1 MNPTGAAARPS
12 GFSDWL
18 PGAAAARRALTA
30 ALVTTF
36 EASGFD
42 LIDTPIAEYADTIDR
57 GLGGDAAD
65 QLFRFMDAD
74 GRLLALV
81 GERTVSVART
91 VATQLRRGPFPM
103 RVCYAGPVMRNRA
116 LLGGRRREAM
126 QAGCELVG
134 DADLTADAECIAV
147 AVAALDS
154 ASVPGVQVDVG
165 HAGFLPALLAGA
177 GLDTTGESAVRS
189 ALVARDLVAVETALA
204 GTPAGAAE
212 HSLLLRFPALR
223 GGRELLDQARTGL
236 EAERPLRA
244 LDELA
249 DLWDLLCARGLS
261 DRVQLDLGAVRDWN
275 YYTGPTFELFSGD
288 LGFPL
293 GAGGR
298 YDTLLER
305 FGLAQ
310 PSTGFVVH
318 VDRCHDATARGAQG
332 RATAGSARR
341 SGLRIAVP
349 TGALLDGACQLLRDS
364 GVAPGLQ
371 SGSFER
377 RLQLQAGDH
386 EVITVRPTDVPV
398 YVEMGACDCGIVGK
412 DVLWESGRELYEIA
426 DLHFGGCRLVFA
438 APEGSRLA
446 AGDWP
451 ASLRVATKYP
461 NAAGRWFASRGDG
474 AELIKLHGSVELAPS
489 AGLADGI
496 VDVVATG
503 STLRANRLAEIATLG
518 ASTARL
524 VVNVASMKTRS
535 VAITELAGALR
546 RTVEA
551 RDG

>member
-1 MNPTGAAARPS
+1 MSSTGAAARPS
-12 GFSDWL
+12 GFGDWL
-18 PGAAAARRALTA
+18 PGAAGARRAITA
-30 ALVTTF
+30 ALVDTF
-36 EASGFD
+36 EAGGFA
-42 LIDTPIAEYADTIDR
+42 LIDTPITEYGTTVDR
-57 GLGGDAAD
+57 GLGPAAQD

-103 RVCYAGPVMRNRA
+103 RLCYAGPVVRNRA

-134 DADLTADAECIAV
+134 VGDLRADAECITL
-147 AVAALDS
+147 AVAALD
-154 ASVPGVQVDVG
+154 AAGVSRIQVDVG

-177 GLDTTGESAVRS
+177 ALDVEDHAAVAS
-189 ALVARDLVAVETALA
+189 ALAARDLVAVETALA
-204 GTPAGAAE
+204 GTAVGAAE
-212 HSLLLRFPALR
+212 HALLLRFPALR
-223 GGRELLDQARTGL
+223 GGPALLEQARQGL
-236 EAERPLRA
+236 QDSRALHA
-244 LDELA
+244 LDELST
-249 DLWDLLCARGLS
+249 LWRLLVDRGLQ

-293 GAGGR
+293 GSGGR

-305 FGLAQ
+305 FGLNQ

-318 VDRCHDATARGAQG
+318 VDRCHDAIGRGAQPSP
-332 RATAGSARR
+332 RASAG
-341 SGLRIAVP
+341 GLRIAIP
-349 TGALLDGACQLLRDS
+349 TGALLDGACALLRES
-364 GVAPGLQ
+364 GVAPELHPA
-371 SGSFER
+371 SFER
-377 RLQLQAGDH
+377 RLQLTAGDH

-412 DVLWESGRELYEIA
+412 DVLWEAGRDLYEIA
-426 DLHFGGCRLVFA
+426 DLAFGDCRLVFA
-438 APEGSRLA
+438 APEGSPLA

-461 NAAGRWFASRGDG
+461 VAAQRWFATRGDG

-489 AGLADGI
+489 AGLAEGVI
-496 VDVVATG
+496 DVVATG
-503 STLRANRLAEIATLG
+503 STLRANRLVEVATIG

-535 VAITELAGALR
+535 SAITELAGALR
-546 RTVEA
+546 RTVEG
-551 RDG
+551 RGR

>member
-1 MNPTGAAARPS
+1 MRSTGAAARPS
-12 GFSDWL
+12 GFGDWL
-18 PGAAAARRALTA
+18 PGAAGARRALTG
-30 ALVTTF
+30 ALVGTF
-36 EASGFD
+36 ESAGFE
-42 LIDTPIAEYADTIDR
+42 LIDTPITEYADTIDR
-57 GLGGDAAD
+57 GLGGDAQD

-103 RVCYAGPVMRNRA
+103 RLCYAGPVVRNRA

-134 DADLTADAECIAV
+134 DPTPAADAACIAT
-147 AVAALDS
+147 AVAALD
-154 ASVPGVQVDVG
+154 AAGVPGIQVDVG
-165 HAGFLPALLAGA
+165 HAGFLPALLSGA
-177 GLDTTGESAVRS
+177 GLGDDDRAAVSA
-189 ALVARDLVAVETALA
+189 ALVARDLVAMETALS
-204 GTPAGAAE
+204 GTAVGAAE
-212 HSLLLRFPALR
+212 HALLTSFPALR
-223 GGRELLDQARTGL
+223 GGPELIDQAREGL
-236 EAERPLRA
+236 TDPRVLRA
-244 LDELA
+244 LDELGE
-249 DLWDLLCARGLS
+249 LWGLLRDRGLGE
-261 DRVQLDLGAVRDWN
+261 RAHLDLGAVRDWT

-298 YDTLLER
+298 YDTLLGR

-310 PSTGFVVH
+310 PSTGFVIH
-318 VDRCHDATARGAQG
+318 VDRCHDAMQRNTDAHGPRPAP
-332 RATAGSARR
+332 
-341 SGLRIAVP
+341 GLRIAVP
-349 TGALLDGACQLLRDS
+349 TGALLEGACGLLREA
-364 GVAPGLQ
+364 GVAPGLRPEAFQ
-371 SGSFER
+371 R
-377 RLQLQAGDH
+377 RLQLTVGDH

-412 DVLWESGRELYEIA
+412 DVLWESGRDLYEIA
-426 DLHFGGCRLVFA
+426 DLRFGDCRLVFA
-438 APEGSRLA
+438 APEGSALA

-461 NAAGRWFASRGDG
+461 NAAQRWFVTRGDG

-489 AGLADGI
+489 AGLAEGI

-503 STLRANRLAEIATLG
+503 STLRANRLVEVATIG

-535 VAITELAGALR
+535 SAITALASALR
-546 RTVEA
+546 ATVEGRGA
-551 RDG
+551 